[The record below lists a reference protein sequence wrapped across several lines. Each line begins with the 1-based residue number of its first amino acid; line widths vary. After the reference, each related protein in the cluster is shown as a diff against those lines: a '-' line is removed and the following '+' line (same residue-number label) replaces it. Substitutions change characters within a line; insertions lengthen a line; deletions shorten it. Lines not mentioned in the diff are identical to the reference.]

1 MLIKKLSPAPQIF
14 LHTVL
19 FIIMLGSIQVKAS
32 VGLQTQFNGYIQITN
47 LDTIPNDIFDDIT
60 FQVVEEMPRFPG
72 CEGEIT
78 LEAKSKCSSRKML
91 EFIYANINYPEE
103 ARKNNIQGTIM
114 IRYVITKTGNLRDI
128 EVVRSIG
135 GGCDEESLKVV
146 QNMPKWIP
154 GKQRGK
160 NVNVQFNLPIK
171 FKLDKKTIK
180 ENEKRMK
187 RENKKQ

>member
-1 MLIKKLSPAPQIF
+1 
-14 LHTVL
+14 
-19 FIIMLGSIQVKAS
+19 
-32 VGLQTQFNGYIQITN
+32 
-47 LDTIPNDIFDDIT
+47 
-60 FQVVEEMPRFPG
+60 
-72 CEGEIT
+72 
-78 LEAKSKCSSRKML
+78 
-91 EFIYANINYPEE
+91 
-103 ARKNNIQGTIM
+103 M
-114 IRYVITKTGNLRDI
+114 IRYVITKTGDFRDI